1 MVILCFYIYTCHD
14 TEHPLLHLKIVVLI
28 EENNASC
35 QDGEVRLANGLTLYE
50 GRVEICFNSTWGAV
64 CSSQTGTSS
73 FGVEEAAVV
82 CRQVGLIP
90 NGKGFSCISNY

>member
-1 MVILCFYIYTCHD
+1 M
-14 TEHPLLHLKIVVLI
+14 
-28 EENNASC
+28 SC

-50 GRVEICFNSTWGAV
+50 GRVEICFNNTWGAV
-64 CSSQTGTSS
+64 CSSQTGISS

-90 NGKGFSCISNY
+90 IGKAFSCISN